1 MAILP
6 PSIKVT
12 WSVMTDP
19 ELESGL
25 FVFRGTRMPDSAPGA
40 RHHT

>member
-6 PSIKVT
+6 PFIKVT

-25 FVFRGTRMPDSAPGA
+25 FVFQGDKNA
-40 RHHT
+40 